1 MNYNTLPQL
10 EAVQRELDRI
20 KTYQFANQNAVAN
33 AVPNFQEM
41 VQQAV
46 QAEIKKLLPNQDAV
60 TQQQQ
65 QLQEIQSGQAVQ
77 PAQPNLNDPKTVLI
91 NEIDKFAQSVLQPEQ
106 VKWLSDPTILS
117 GVPLFF
123 KSEKGKQAIQ
133 LLFSEY
139 QDYVNR

>member
-10 EAVQRELDRI
+10 EAVQLELDKI
-20 KTYQFANQNAVAN
+20 KSYQLANQNAIAN
-33 AVPNFQEM
+33 TVPNFQEM

-46 QAEIKKLLPNQDAV
+46 QAEIKKLIPTQDAV

-65 QLQEIQSGQAVQ
+65 MLQEIQSGQVVQ
-77 PAQPNLNDPKTVLI
+77 PAQPGITDPKAALV
-91 NEIDKFAQSVLQPEQ
+91 NEIDKFAQSILQPEQ

>member
-20 KTYQFANQNAVAN
+20 KSYQFANQNAITN
-33 AVPNFQEM
+33 TVPNFQEM

-46 QAEIKKLLPNQDAV
+46 QAEIKKLLPTQEALPQPSQDA
-60 TQQQQ
+60 
-65 QLQEIQSGQAVQ
+65 Q
-77 PAQPNLNDPKTVLI
+77 PDLNDPKAVLI
-91 NEIDKFAQSVLQPEQ
+91 NEIDKFAQSVLQPDQ

-123 KSEKGKQAIQ
+123 KSEKGKQAVQ